1 MPRIAALPCIGLLL
15 GALLPG
21 QGFDLERPRLLEAAG
36 EPLVLPGVSGVSPC
50 VGDWNGDGLDD
61 LLLGDCR
68 AGGLRLYRNIGT
80 CTAPKYA
87 AAEWVQVGDEKLRLP
102 TPWC

>member
-1 MPRIAALPCIGLLL
+1 MSRIAALPCIGLLL

-21 QGFDLERPRLLEAAG
+21 QGWDLERPRLLETAG
-36 EPLVLPGVSGVSPC
+36 EPLVLAGVSDVSPF
-50 VGDWNGDGLDD
+50 VADWNGDGLDD

-68 AGGLRLYRNIGT
+68 AGGLRMYRNIGT
-80 CTAPKYA
+80 RTAPKYA
-87 AAEWVQVGDEKLRLP
+87 AAEWVWVVDEKLWLP